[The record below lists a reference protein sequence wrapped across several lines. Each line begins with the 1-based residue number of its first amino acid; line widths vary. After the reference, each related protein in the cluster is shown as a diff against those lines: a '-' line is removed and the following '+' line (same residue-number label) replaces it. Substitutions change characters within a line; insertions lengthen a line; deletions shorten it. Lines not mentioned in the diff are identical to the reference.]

1 MDEDSI
7 FELLEELIDGRN
19 VFLGRTIGQL
29 PHIQRANVATRFMA
43 NEAIYLNIITRLLSQ
58 ERNNSTV
65 VRFTIPSNF
74 SEPVTVRPT
83 TEQIETALQTIPNST
98 SNCAICQDSI
108 SYDGVKIRHCGHD
121 FHRSCISDWFQI
133 NVRCPV
139 CRQDI
144 RDPVGQTPSV
154 STRTSSRLSVQSED
168 NDTLE

>member
-1 MDEDSI
+1 MEEESI
-7 FELLEELIDGRN
+7 LEILGEMIDGRN
-19 VFLGRTIGQL
+19 VFLGRTLGQL
-29 PHIQRANVATRFMA
+29 PHTQRSTALGRFMT
-43 NEAIYLNIITRLLSQ
+43 NEAFYLNIVNRLLTQ
-58 ERNNSTV
+58 DQNNSTV

-74 SEPVTVRPT
+74 SEPVVVRPT
-83 TEQIETALQTIPNST
+83 DEQIENALQSIPNST

-121 FHRSCISDWFQI
+121 FHRSCLSNWFEI

-144 RDPVGQTPSV
+144 RDPVNQTLSA
-154 STRTSSRLSVQSED
+154 STRTSSQSSVQSGD